1 MWHTAEIH
9 TQISQDVADEYF
21 RKGTLIRDTIKDGN
35 GKQITCWK
43 NADFAKDGVVLW
55 TYPVKKTGYQ
65 AVLLYARINFMKLIN
80 AENRVTVAREIDN
93 SRCFAAFER
102 LIDEHFPELPK
113 NIDAWMV
120 SRLDYCINIK
130 TDYCNEYVKLGN
142 RARLYRNAHIKNTQG
157 GSVYRGNKSYTLNLY
172 NKASEILDDIGTRTD
187 IPPKEK
193 GLYILDGWNVL
204 RVEVQCHRTKLDQL
218 AKKYRVAKKLPE
230 LCRNEIA
237 QDVLGDALLTSVGSE
252 PYVRCRT
259 ALEMAGKLCKTKRKR
274 ERLETVIK
282 GITKCSNITTLMQ
295 QYEKQGVMSGQTFDG
310 YCKMLKSQNVNP
322 VIIPD
327 SWDLGGMDSLE
338 SIYDLFLNQL
348 EQMCD
353 LSQERE

>member
-21 RKGTLIRDTIKDGN
+21 RKGTLIRDTIKNGN

-65 AVLLYARINFMKLIN
+65 AVLLYARINFMKLLN
-80 AENRVTVAREIDN
+80 AENRVTVAREMDN
-93 SRCFAAFER
+93 SRCFAAFGR

-142 RARLYRNAHIKNTQG
+142 KARLYRNAHVKNTQG

-172 NKASEILDDIGTRTD
+172 NKASEILGDLRTRTD
-187 IPPKEK
+187 ISPREK
-193 GLYILDGWNVL
+193 GQYICDGWNIL
-204 RVEVQCHRTKLDQL
+204 RVEVQCYAKKLKQL
-218 AKKYRVAKKLPE
+218 ESKYRVTKTLPG

-237 QDVLGDALLTSVGSE
+237 QDVLGDVLLAHVGSE
-252 PYVRCRT
+252 PYVRCST
-259 ALEMAGKLCKTKRKR
+259 ALEMVGKLSKSKQKR
-274 ERLETVIK
+274 ERMETMIK
-282 GITKCSNITTLMQ
+282 GITRCDNLTILRQ
-295 QYEKQGVMSGQTFDG
+295 RYEKQGVMSGQTFDG
-310 YCKMLKSQNVNP
+310 YCKILKSQNVNP
-322 VIIPD
+322 VTIPD
-327 SWDLGGMDSLE
+327 SWDLGGEDRLV
-338 SIYDLFLNQL
+338 SIYDLFLSQL
-348 EQMCD
+348 EKMCD